1 MPIWF
6 QPDPRNASM
15 RLFSTARCLNTLGV
29 VRICSAWKNEDM
41 IRNPVWTLVV
51 PVVALGFSLFMEHQ
65 DHEAVSGFWLI
76 LAVPLLLS
84 AVFSAVH
91 HAELVSHKI
100 GQPFGSIILALAV
113 TVIEVSL
120 IVSVL
125 IADPGG
131 DNPVARDTVFAAI
144 MIVLNG
150 IVGLC
155 LLVGGIRYHEQG
167 FQGRGATAALGVLGT
182 LAVLGLV
189 LPNFTV
195 ERPGPVYAPAQLIF
209 VAVISL
215 SLYALFLFVQM
226 IKHKDDFLDISN
238 SGSHGNAGS
247 VEAVPAKVFAVS
259 LIALPVALV
268 AVVML
273 AELLAAP
280 VDAKIEAAGLPD
292 ALLGVAIALMVLLPE
307 GLASIRAAAQNRIQT
322 SLNLALGSALASL
335 CLTIP
340 TVAVISVIQDKA
352 LILGLAAEHMV
363 LLILTLFMSTLSL
376 ATGRTTV
383 MQGGIHLVIFAA
395 FITISI
401 LP

>member
-1 MPIWF
+1 MTRNQIWTF
-6 QPDPRNASM
+6 LA
-15 RLFSTARCLNTLGV
+15 
-29 VRICSAWKNEDM
+29 
-41 IRNPVWTLVV
+41 
-51 PVVALGFSLFMEHQ
+51 PVVALGFALFIEHLEH
-65 DHEAVSGFWLI
+65 DAVSGVLLM
-76 LAVPLLLS
+76 LAAPLLLL

-100 GQPFGSIILALAV
+100 GQPFGSILLALAV

-125 IADPGG
+125 IADPSG
-131 DNPVARDTVFAAI
+131 DSPVARDTVFAAI

-195 ERPGPVYAPAQLIF
+195 ERPGPVYAPAQLVF
-209 VAVISL
+209 VAIVSL

-226 IKHKDDFLDISN
+226 FKHKDDFLDAS
-238 SGSHGNAGS
+238 SASSQEHAGHA
-247 VEAVPAKVFAVS
+247 EPVPARTVALS
-259 LIALPVALV
+259 AIMLPVALV

-273 AELLAAP
+273 AETLAAP

-292 ALLGVAIALMVLLPE
+292 ALLGVVIALMVLLPE
-307 GLASIRAAAQNRIQT
+307 GVASIRAAMQNHIQT

-340 TVAVISVIQDKA
+340 TVAVISVMQGKT

-363 LLILTLFMSTLSL
+363 LLLLTLFMSTLSL
-376 ATGRTTV
+376 ATGRTTM

-395 FITISI
+395 FIAISI